1 MFDWTSCWGI
11 GEIDKLDLVRRD
23 QAALIRNV
31 FLCAIRPAVVLL
43 LNDHASRSCG
53 CRRSLSKCLRDRG
66 CRSNHKLV
74 QNDTSPG
81 ESSSRRQQQLAY
93 N

>member
-11 GEIDKLDLVRRD
+11 GEIEKLDLVRRD

-43 LNDHASRSCG
+43 LNDHAG
-53 CRRSLSKCLRDRG
+53 AGAACR
-66 CRSNHKLV
+66 N
-74 QNDTSPG
+74 
-81 ESSSRRQQQLAY
+81 A
-93 N
+93 